1 MHRRTSGGG
10 GGVGGK
16 GDFGQNAN
24 DSGNDNWEKTLKNN
38 AVCVISKTR

>member
-10 GGVGGK
+10 GGGGGGK

-24 DSGNDNWEKTLKNN
+24 DSGNDN
-38 AVCVISKTR
+38 